1 MGGNHLLEDC
11 ELSLNFKLKLSHF
24 LFELSIT
31 NSAPNDVQR
40 AGSSQGFSEI
50 LKFVRIKAPGALHKL
65 QKLTALMKLQ
75 ETNKLPFNSQV
86 SRGLYNVHTAY
97 QYRKGRADSFDE
109 ACSQFCLWP
118 CVGEADCLEG
128 VEERVV
134 VKVVQ
139 LLAGVVLQLSS
150 LLCVGKLYLMMCVV
164 NDVTNLWYLDASAVC
179 IAD

>member
-1 MGGNHLLEDC
+1 
-11 ELSLNFKLKLSHF
+11 
-24 LFELSIT
+24 
-31 NSAPNDVQR
+31 
-40 AGSSQGFSEI
+40 
-50 LKFVRIKAPGALHKL
+50 
-65 QKLTALMKLQ
+65 MKLQ

-86 SRGLYNVHTAY
+86 SRGLYNVHTVY
-97 QYRKGRADSFDE
+97 IFQYRKKGRADSFDE

-150 LLCVGKLYLMMCVV
+150 LLYVGKLYLMMCVV